1 MDITDFSINEWV
13 ILKWK
18 LNNELGK
25 IDSIYPETN
34 TIRINLN
41 PYKFCKITT
50 IENFKNV
57 IKLEK
62 DQKEKLE
69 ILTGGIDFLEKK
81 LSSLKEKINS
91 EDLGF

>member
-13 ILKWK
+13 IVKWK
-18 LNNELGK
+18 SNRELGK
-25 IDSIYPETN
+25 IDSIYPETS
-34 TIRINLN
+34 TLRINLN

-62 DQKEKLE
+62 DQKERLE
-69 ILTGGIDFLEKK
+69 ILTEEIGVLEKK
-81 LSSLKEKINS
+81 LSSLKEKITS
-91 EDLGF
+91 EDLGI